1 MMIIINC
8 IIDGKIK
15 SFEEKKLY
23 MQQFSNKH
31 IYIYI
36 YTLYI
41 IHIYIY
47 IYIYIYMYNV

>member
-1 MMIIINC
+1 MIIINC

-36 YTLYI
+36 YI
-41 IHIYIY
+41 IHYT
-47 IYIYIYMYNV
+47 YIYIYMYNV